1 MVSSS
6 GIRTALLDSDQ
17 HICPTCS
24 QSGVSPDTLIANK
37 FLRQVNLTNTY
48 AYTYVCK
55 ICIGGEWREGGWPE
69 AFLCVT
75 CHRLSTLFK
84 KNEATLKGVV
94 RLNPK
99 IQPWRRALSPPPS
112 LPPCRASLRRLTS
125 QPIASRWATGIW
137 ILFTQ
142 KFTFS
147 STNSVTFCFLL
158 HLVFALLLKD
168 PLLHCPMAVDTPS
181 TSEVCGS
188 PPTEIGPV
196 AASDVPSTSLQP
208 VQSHQE
214 AANK

>member
-1 MVSSS
+1 MEGRGLTRSFPLFHLPQAVNTFQKERGHSKRRGTFES
-6 GIRTALLDSDQ
+6 Q
-17 HICPTCS
+17 NPTLAP
-24 QSGVSPDTLIANK
+24 SPVPT
-37 FLRQVNLTNTY
+37 
-48 AYTYVCK
+48 
-55 ICIGGEWREGGWPE
+55 P
-69 AFLCVT
+69 
-75 CHRLSTLFK
+75 
-84 KNEATLKGVV
+84 
-94 RLNPK
+94 
-99 IQPWRRALSPPPS
+99 QPPAMQ
-112 LPPCRASLRRLTS
+112 S
-125 QPIASRWATGIW
+125 QPQKTHQSTHSQQVSHWNLE
-137 ILFTQ
+137 LFTQ